1 MKKKYILALDQ
12 GTSSSRAIVFNSD
25 FQIVGLHQKEF
36 KQIYLND
43 SWVEHDPED
52 IWQSQY
58 LSALE
63 AIRDANISPEEIASI
78 GITNQRETTIIWD
91 RNTGKPVYNAIVWMC
106 RRTSSICSK
115 LEEDG
120 YKDMIREKTGL
131 IIDPY
136 FSGTKIKWLLDNI
149 PGIRQRAEK
158 GDLMFGT
165 VDSWLLYRLTG
176 NKEHKTDYTN
186 ASRTMLFNIKE
197 NRFDEELLKLL
208 DIPGSLLPEVL
219 PCNSI
224 FGYTDPSL
232 FGGVSIPIGGIAGDQ
247 HAALLG
253 HGCIHEGMAKN
264 TYGTGCFML
273 TNCGEKFVESKNG
286 LLTTI
291 AYNIDGKTIYAL
303 EGSIFN
309 AGSTIQWLRD
319 ELQFFSDSKD
329 SEYFAGKVKDSDGVY
344 VVPAFSGLGAP
355 YWDRYARGVIVGLTR
370 NSNRNHITRAALES
384 IAYQAEVVLETM
396 ESDSGEHIHTME
408 VDGGASANNL
418 LMQFQADISDK
429 TIVRPKNKEATALG
443 AAFLAA
449 LSSGL
454 IGSLEETASFKEIET
469 VFVPKIDD
477 EKRKELMKG
486 WKKAV
491 DRSRSW
497 AD

>member
-176 NKEHKTDYTN
+176 NREHKTDYTN

-208 DIPGSLLPEVL
+208 DIPGSLLPEVF

-303 EGSIFN
+303 EGSIKCREYDTVAQGRAPVLLRFQGFRILCRKGQGQRRCIRS
-309 AGSTIQWLRD
+309 ACFLRTRSTVLGQVCKRCHSWTYE
-319 ELQFFSDSKD
+319 ELQQ
-329 SEYFAGKVKDSDGVY
+329 EPHHEGR
-344 VVPAFSGLGAP
+344 SG
-355 YWDRYARGVIVGLTR
+355 I
-370 NSNRNHITRAALES
+370 HS
-384 IAYQAEVVLETM
+384 I
-396 ESDSGEHIHTME
+396 SG
-408 VDGGASANNL
+408 
-418 LMQFQADISDK
+418 
-429 TIVRPKNKEATALG
+429 
-443 AAFLAA
+443 
-449 LSSGL
+449 
-454 IGSLEETASFKEIET
+454 
-469 VFVPKIDD
+469 
-477 EKRKELMKG
+477 
-486 WKKAV
+486 
-491 DRSRSW
+491 
-497 AD
+497 